1 MKKQTFYGGII
12 YVIIAFISLILVMR
26 FDLRL
31 EPLLC
36 GAVGAFGA
44 IGIRKIYKYIY
55 WSKPENQGKYEK
67 MKRQEKKELN
77 DERKIMLRYK
87 SAYIVNFIM
96 NLSFRAAV
104 IIFSVC
110 SLLEIG
116 SSLTSVL
123 MAVFSVLIIFQIVLG
138 EVVYNFIERKC

>member
-1 MKKQTFYGGII
+1 MKKQTLYGGII
-12 YVIIAFISLILVMR
+12 YIIIAIISLILVIW
-26 FDLRL
+26 FDFRL

-44 IGIRKIYKYIY
+44 IGIRQIYKYIY

-67 MKRQEKKELN
+67 MARQEKIELN
-77 DERKIMLRYK
+77 DERKIMIRHK

-96 NLSFRAAV
+96 NLSFWVLV

-138 EVVYNFIERKC
+138 EIVYNFIERKC